1 MTDPMRPDDQ
11 PYTYGPEHY
20 GVEHDDEP
28 APEERQPPA
37 SLGQAVLRTFAFA
50 RFTLLEYLRS
60 GRIWVELLAAGV
72 FYIVFLRGDIPAEK
86 YFSLAGIF
94 CLLLSLYTTSVI
106 VGLGDRPQGYVV
118 LARRVGRAG
127 YLLGLYISTMVVLTL
142 AYLLVA
148 ALTIGL
154 SQVEGLPLLR
164 WALGSLPLLLNVAL
178 LSALLLMLS
187 PLVFSAGWRLLVL
200 TLIALAFSGNWD
212 FLGNAALET
221 LPPTVQSVLS
231 SLQTILGWPLVPAF
245 SGFALALDPTYNSA
259 LTILVSQV
267 SLLIALLGISIYSF
281 VQREVLLSAE

>member
-1 MTDPMRPDDQ
+1 MTDPMRPDNQ

-20 GVEHDDEP
+20 DEP
-28 APEERQPPA
+28 GPPARQPPA
-37 SLGQAVLRTFAFA
+37 SLGQAVLRTLAFA
-50 RFTLLEYLRS
+50 AFTLLEYLRS
-60 GRIWVELLAAGV
+60 GRIWIELVAAGV
-72 FYIVFLRGDIPAEK
+72 FYLVFLRGEIPAEK

-127 YLLGLYISTMVVLTL
+127 YLLGLYLSAMVVLTL
-142 AYLLVA
+142 AYLLIA
-148 ALTIGL
+148 ALTAGL
-154 SQVEGLPLLR
+154 SQAAGLTVLR
-164 WALGSLPLLLNVAL
+164 WASGSLPMLLNVAL

-212 FLGNAALET
+212 FLGNAALAT
-221 LPPTVQSVLS
+221 LSPTVQSVLS

-259 LTILVSQV
+259 LTVLISQV

-281 VQREVLLSAE
+281 SQREVLLSAE

>member
-1 MTDPMRPDDQ
+1 MTDPMRTNDQ
-11 PYTYGPEHY
+11 PYTYGSEHY
-20 GVEHDDEP
+20 NEP
-28 APEERQPPA
+28 GPAERQPPP
-37 SLGQAVLRTFAFA
+37 SLGRAVLRTLVFAS
-50 RFTLLEYLRS
+50 FTLLEYLRS
-60 GRIWVELLAAGV
+60 GRIWVELAAAGA

-118 LARRVGRAG
+118 LARRMGRAG
-127 YLLGLYISTMVVLTL
+127 YLLGLYISAMVVLTL

-148 ALTIGL
+148 ALTAGL
-154 SQVEGLPLLR
+154 SQTAGLTPLR
-164 WALGSLPLLLNVAL
+164 WALSSLPLLLNVAL

-221 LPPTVQSVLS
+221 LSPTVQSVLS

-245 SGFALALDPTYNSA
+245 SGFALALDPSYNSG

-281 VQREVLLSAE
+281 VQREVLLSTE